1 MNFLRKMLGSRGR
14 DLPDLSSIVDYP
26 IAVQKILIINRIN
39 EIRFIQKY
47 LRESTE
53 LENLTNMSKKKY
65 VSKILINVKF
75 DEWSVIFLSFE

>member
-1 MNFLRKMLGSRGR
+1 MNFLRKMLGSRRR

-47 LRESTE
+47 LPESTE
-53 LENLTNMSKKKY
+53 LGNLTNISKKK
-65 VSKILINVKF
+65 KKNT
-75 DEWSVIFLSFE
+75 

>member
-1 MNFLRKMLGSRGR
+1 MLGSRRR

-53 LENLTNMSKKKY
+53 LENLTNMSKKIY